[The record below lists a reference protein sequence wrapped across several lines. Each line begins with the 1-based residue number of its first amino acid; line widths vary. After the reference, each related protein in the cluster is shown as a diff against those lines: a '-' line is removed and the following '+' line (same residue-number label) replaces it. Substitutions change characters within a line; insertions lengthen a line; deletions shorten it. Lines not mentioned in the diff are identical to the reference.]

1 MDQGI
6 TKTEELK
13 SGREK
18 QNICLVWQ
26 IVVCNISWHTKGP
39 LVITGHDLNVT
50 VHFYIIA
57 DKVHEHDSSR
67 EMTVGRKAPYIYK
80 PNGAERGE

>member
-1 MDQGI
+1 MGGKKISAWFD
-6 TKTEELK
+6 K
-13 SGREK
+13 SWFVIFPR
-18 QNICLVWQ
+18 
-26 IVVCNISWHTKGP
+26 HTKGP

-67 EMTVGRKAPYIYK
+67 EMTVGHKAPYI
-80 PNGAERGE
+80 